1 MSGYRPGYSEQ
12 HSPFYAAGL
21 ADGIADATR
30 ENDDD
35 KQGMDAEKASSAMYR
50 RGYGDGLNG
59 ASS

>member
-1 MSGYRPGYSEQ
+1 MSGYKEGYSEQ

-35 KQGMDAEKASSAMYR
+35 KQGMDAEKASSAMYQ
-50 RGYGDGLNG
+50 RGYRDGLNG
-59 ASS
+59 GGT

>member
-1 MSGYRPGYSEQ
+1 MSGYKAGYSEQ

-21 ADGIADATR
+21 ADGTADATR

-50 RGYGDGLNG
+50 RGYSDGLNG
-59 ASS
+59 GGT